1 METALIQKKEELLEA
16 AQKTD
21 NLAEAYKFYAEA
33 YQIDELL
40 ARID

>member
-1 METALIQKKEELLEA
+1 METTLVERKEELLEA